1 MPIITAI
8 RNACE
13 KVVHYSDSYFFHAY
27 HKQWTAKILHVMGEY
42 NSQKL
47 TPKLKK
53 LADDYSVEVFG
64 RTSRPNVH
72 DAGSETGPFD
82 RRANGLGLDD
92 FYGLNAGDT
101 SQYGRFGRPARAYPL
116 RKSQPRCRD
125 QVIPTITCPSTSPTT
140 RSSGC
145 KGKKPLTPI
154 SHSSFTWGR
163 PRPIRLT
170 KPPGS
175 GSTS

>member
-13 KVVHYSDSYFFHAY
+13 KVVHYSNSYFFHAY

-82 RRANGLGLDD
+82 VGPMVWASMISTASTPVTRASTADLG
-92 FYGLNAGDT
+92 
-101 SQYGRFGRPARAYPL
+101 
-116 RKSQPRCRD
+116 D
-125 QVIPTITCPSTSPTT
+125 Q
-140 RSSGC
+140 RE
-145 KGKKPLTPI
+145 PI
-154 SHSSFTWGR
+154 LYENR
-163 PRPIRLT
+163 NRVAAI
-170 KPPGS
+170 K
-175 GSTS
+175 